1 MRKMNKIIGLV
12 LALAVV
18 FSVAACTVSASA
30 LSLGNKSAGISIS
43 DTAKKILDPSNIING
58 LKGLLSKG
66 NDKSTNDDAVVADP
80 DEETTTARKPLFD
93 FHIDYDVTRKWN
105 YGFRF
110 GNPPEKTTEPVE
122 EPTVA
127 EEPTEAPTEPEVT
140 TPVEVEVSDVTP
152 EASAPVVDVTES
164 TPLANVEQIANTG
177 DAGVSA
183 IVALSVVSA
192 AAFVV
197 AKKK

>member
-12 LALAVV
+12 LALTVV

-30 LSLGNKSAGISIS
+30 FDLGNRHAGISLS
-43 DTAKKILDPSNIING
+43 DTAKKILDPSNFLNG

-66 NDKSTNDDAVVADP
+66 DKSTNDDAVVADP
-80 DEETTTARKPLFD
+80 SEETTTARKPLFD
-93 FHIDYDVTRKWN
+93 FHIDYDVTKKWN

-122 EPTVA
+122 EPTIA
-127 EEPTEAPTEPEVT
+127 EEPTTEAPET
-140 TPVEVEVSDVTP
+140 TVPVEVEVSDVTP
-152 EASAPVVDVTES
+152 EASAPVVDVADN